1 MLDKQKSLDLPKA
14 RALSSEGLLP
24 LHLQGLCLDIGGR
37 RLLDGV
43 DLSLEDTT
51 LSIVMGAN
59 GAGKSLLLRL
69 MHGLISPTRGNILWA
84 GTPMDS
90 QTRLR
95 QGMVFQKPVLL
106 RRTALGNIT
115 HALAM
120 RGVPRSERGRR
131 AYRALELAG
140 LEQHAFTSA
149 RVLSGGEQQR
159 LCVARALSLE
169 PDVLFLDEPTTN
181 LDPASTLAIER
192 YLLQAQ
198 ELGIKVIMVTHD
210 LGQARRLA
218 HEVIFL
224 HQGRVLEHQPAEAF
238 FEQPNTAVGRA
249 FIEGE
254 LVV

>member
-1 MLDKQKSLDLPKA
+1 MLDKQKSQVPKE
-14 RALSSEGLLP
+14 RTRSSEGLLP
-24 LHLQGLCLDIGGR
+24 LHLQGLCLEVGGR

-43 DLSLEDTT
+43 DLRLEDTS

-69 MHGLISPTRGNILWA
+69 MHGLMLPTRGNILWA
-84 GTPMDS
+84 GTPMDG
-90 QTRLR
+90 QTRIR

-115 HALAM
+115 HALAL
-120 RGVPRSERGRR
+120 RGVPRNERGRR
-131 AYRALELAG
+131 AYRALELAA

-159 LCVARALSLE
+159 LCLARALSLE

-192 YLLQAQ
+192 HLLQAQ